1 MSADYITF
9 PTASIHHKG
18 EWGGTAPRL
27 LVILSE
33 NAMTQSTHEHPVR
46 RVKHLSPYFI
56 PIGISLVG
64 FLMLLT
70 VFLWPIGIVLILAGF
85 AWALVSKWITQARLN
100 AERKGE
106 LPP

>member
-1 MSADYITF
+1 
-9 PTASIHHKG
+9 
-18 EWGGTAPRL
+18 
-27 LVILSE
+27 
-33 NAMTQSTHEHPVR
+33 MTQSTHEHPAR

-70 VFLWPIGIVLILAGF
+70 FFLWPVGVVLILAGLV
-85 AWALVSKWITQARLN
+85 WALAARWITKARIN